1 MFTRFN
7 LRHFPKKTLYLFL
20 TNPQSNPPHLGHFPQ
35 IIPKQSRSWLASRQ
49 ATHTWSAWK
58 TQCCHLRLIMSCTVA
73 ILSLPVFSP
82 SSRPLSYKATS
93 ASREPV
99 VASLRS
105 IPSCS
110 ARCSERR
117 PSCLHH
123 PARLYYSGGIDT
135 KKDHKTTVVLNKT

>member
-7 LRHFPKKTLYLFL
+7 LRIFPKKPLYFFL
-20 TNPQSNPPHLGHFPQ
+20 TNPRSNPPHLGHFSQ
-35 IIPKQSRSWLASRQ
+35 IIPKQSRSLLARRQ

-58 TQCCHLRLIMSCTVA
+58 TQCCHLCLMMSCMVA
-73 ILSLPVFSP
+73 IPSLPVFSP
-82 SSRPLSYKATS
+82 SSRPLSCKATS

-105 IPSCS
+105 VPSCS
-110 ARCSERR
+110 ARCFERR

-123 PARLYYSGGIDT
+123 PARLYYSGSTNT
-135 KKDHKTTVVLNKT
+135 KNNHKTIVVLNKT